1 VKLNSE
7 KLQAYKIDLI
17 QTGYMAEYWDGK
29 KSDFAC
35 TVYGMDRLLVWMQ
48 ITDEVKNI
56 DFQANAP
63 LITTDK
69 KNVILTEFIGEKFVT
84 RIFKNGQEELV
95 PTEKGVKWFEALLF
109 LQDDDAKKK
118 QANIETAKKVGFGF
132 MKGLVKFTM
141 ELQKMSMK
149 MNQAQD
155 VPKTVKKKST
165 KKKVKKKSEKKKIPK
180 DEKKNQFGFKTITS
194 EDL

>member
-1 VKLNSE
+1 MNSE

-95 PTEKGVKWFEALLF
+95 PTEKGVKWLEALLF